1 MIVEFHYPF
10 SSVKSIEFIPGEFY
24 TNFLS
29 ASGEMWYKAFILCS
43 DTSKYSRLNKKLLL
57 RSLDQSLKVKHH
69 LSKCNNIEE
78 LICQLK
84 LLED

>member
-1 MIVEFHYPF
+1 MIVEFHYPM

-29 ASGEMWYKAFILCS
+29 RSGEMWYKVVITCS
-43 DTSKYSRLNKKLLL
+43 DTSKFSRSDKKLIL
-57 RSLDQSLKVKHH
+57 RSLEQSLKVKHQ
-69 LSKCNNIEE
+69 LSKCNIIEE
-78 LICQLK
+78 LICQLN

>member
-1 MIVEFHYPF
+1 MIVEFHYPM

-29 ASGEMWYKAFILCS
+29 LSGDMWYKAVITCS
-43 DTSKYSRLNKKLLL
+43 DTSKFRRLDKKLIL
-57 RSLDQSLKVKHH
+57 RALEQSLKVKHQ
-69 LSKCNNIEE
+69 LSKCNNVEE

-84 LLED
+84 LLKD

>member
-24 TNFLS
+24 NNFLS
-29 ASGEMWYKAFILCS
+29 LSGEQWYKANIICS
-43 DTSKYSRLNKKLLL
+43 DSSKFSRLNKKLLL
-57 RSLDQSLKVKHH
+57 RSLDQSLKVKHQ
-69 LSKCNNIEE
+69 LSKCNTIEE
-78 LICQLK
+78 FICQLN

>member
-1 MIVEFHYPF
+1 MIVEFHYPM

-29 ASGEMWYKAFILCS
+29 LSGEMWYKAVITCR
-43 DTSKYSRLNKKLLL
+43 DTSKFSRLNKKLLV
-57 RSLDQSLKVKHH
+57 RSLDQSLKVKHQ
-69 LSKCNNIEE
+69 LSKCNIVEE
-78 LICQLK
+78 LICHLE

>member
-10 SSVKSIEFIPGEFY
+10 SSVKSIEFNPGAFY
-24 TNFLS
+24 NSFLS
-29 ASGEMWYKAFILCS
+29 RSGEMWYKVVITCS
-43 DTSKYSRLNKKLLL
+43 DTSKFSRLNKKLLL

-69 LSKCNNIEE
+69 LSKCNIIEE
-78 LICQLK
+78 LICHLE

>member
-1 MIVEFHYPF
+1 MIVEFHYPM

-29 ASGEMWYKAFILCS
+29 LSVDMWYKAVITCS
-43 DTSKYSRLNKKLLL
+43 DTSKFSRLNKKLLL
-57 RSLDQSLKVKHH
+57 RSLDQSLKVKHQ
-69 LSKCNNIEE
+69 LSKCNTIEE
-78 LICQLK
+78 LICQLN

>member
-24 TNFLS
+24 VNFLS
-29 ASGEMWYKAFILCS
+29 LSGEMWYKAVITCS
-43 DTSKYSRLNKKLLL
+43 DTSKFSKLDKKLVL
-57 RSLDQSLKVKHH
+57 RALEQSLKVKHC
-69 LSKCNNIEE
+69 LSKCKNVEE
-78 LICQLK
+78 LICHLE

>member
-1 MIVEFHYPF
+1 MIVEFHYPM
-10 SSVKSIEFIPGEFY
+10 STVKSIEFIPGEFY

-29 ASGEMWYKAFILCS
+29 RSGEMWYKAIILCS
-43 DTSKYSRLNKKLLL
+43 DTSKFGRLDKKLLL
-57 RSLDQSLKVKHH
+57 RSLDQSLKVKHQ
-69 LSKCNNIEE
+69 LSKCNTIEE

>member
-1 MIVEFHYPF
+1 MIVEFHYPM

-29 ASGEMWYKAFILCS
+29 LSGDMWYKAVILCS
-43 DTSKYSRLNKKLLL
+43 DTSKFSRLNKKLLL
-57 RSLDQSLKVKHH
+57 RSLDQSLKVKHQ
-69 LSKCNNIEE
+69 LSKCNIIEE

>member
-24 TNFLS
+24 NSFLS
-29 ASGEMWYKAFILCS
+29 RSGEMWYKVVITCN
-43 DTSKYSRLNKKLLL
+43 DTSKFSRIDKKLLL
-57 RSLDQSLKVKHH
+57 RSLDQSLKVKHQ

-78 LICQLK
+78 LICQLE
-84 LLED
+84 LSEG

>member
-24 TNFLS
+24 NSFLS
-29 ASGEMWYKAFILCS
+29 VGGEMWYKAIILCS
-43 DTSKYSRLNKKLLL
+43 DTSKFSRLDKKLIL
-57 RSLDQSLKVKHH
+57 RALEYSLKVKHQ
-69 LSKCNNIEE
+69 LSKCNNVEE

>member
-1 MIVEFHYPF
+1 MIVEFHYPM

-29 ASGEMWYKAFILCS
+29 LSGDMWYKAVITCR
-43 DTSKYSRLNKKLLL
+43 DTSKFSRLNKKLLV
-57 RSLDQSLKVKHH
+57 RSLDQSLKVKHQ
-69 LSKCNNIEE
+69 LSKCNIVEE
-78 LICQLK
+78 LICHLE